1 VKAGSDTIG
10 RDAAA
15 ADGLRVGGPITHSV
29 SAATQGNTLDWL
41 AIALRPRMSW
51 ARLEPALSVVGSP
64 GALLQMPARRLEAI
78 GGRGLADAVA
88 AAPEAGWW
96 ATALDWLGGQGH
108 RLIAITDPDYPTLL
122 RETADPPPVLFVS
135 GRAEL
140 LHGPTLAVVGSRN
153 PTPAGAEKAR
163 AFAAAL
169 SRCGI
174 TVVSGLARGIDGL
187 AHEAALEAPGSTI
200 AVLGVGP
207 DVTYPKAHRGLQAR
221 IEAAGCLV
229 SEQPPGMGMRHY
241 AFPRR
246 NRIIAGLS
254 LGCLVVEAAT
264 ASGSL
269 ITASDALEAGREVMA
284 IPGSIHS
291 PQSRGCHRLI
301 RQGAVLVETLA
312 DILDALP
319 LGPLEDGTSSAR
331 HRALRQPDSDRCSI
345 GAALANQGDQGS
357 DQPACTTPRSPLL
370 KALGSEPSS
379 LDALIARSGLD
390 TPAVLAG
397 LTELEL
403 DGLVGRTA
411 DGRFQRVY
419 RGRV

>member
-1 VKAGSDTIG
+1 MCGGVAMQSDPGALTG
-10 RDAAA
+10 DR
-15 ADGLRVGGPITHSV
+15 
-29 SAATQGNTLDWL
+29 LDWL
-41 AIALRPRMSW
+41 AVALRPRLSW
-51 ARLEPALSVVGSP
+51 SRLEPALAATGSP
-64 GALLQMPARRLEAI
+64 AALLQMPPRQLEAI
-78 GGRGLADAVA
+78 GGRGLAEAVA
-88 AAPEAGWW
+88 VTPEATWW
-96 ATALDWLGGQGH
+96 AAALDWLEGDDH
-108 RLIAITDPDYPTLL
+108 RLIAITDPVYPALL
-122 RETADPPPVLFVS
+122 RQTADPPPVLFVS

-140 LHGPTLAVVGSRN
+140 LCGPALAVVGSRN
-153 PTPAGAEKAR
+153 PTPAGAENAR
-163 AFAAAL
+163 AFAAAV

-187 AHEAALEAPGSTI
+187 AHEAALEHPGSTI

-221 IEAAGCLV
+221 IEAGGCLV

-269 ITASDALEAGREVMA
+269 ITAREAVEAGREVMA

-319 LGPLEDGTSSAR
+319 LGPLEAGAG
-331 HRALRQPDSDRCSI
+331 RAVGASGGSPLTQGAVAS
-345 GAALANQGDQGS
+345 GAASQA
-357 DQPACTTPRSPLL
+357 PLL
-370 KALGSEPSS
+370 SALGSEPSS
-379 LDALIARSGLD
+379 LDALIVRSGMD
-390 TPAVLAG
+390 APGVLAG

-411 DGRFQRVY
+411 DGRFQRIH
-419 RGRV
+419 RGHA